1 MFLFLEE
8 VRIKLASRFLIK
20 NELDKRKET
29 ILELWLL
36 LIVCKIELTEF
47 EQAKKH
53 LYKLEEYTQNDKTLI
68 HNNDIKE
75 LIRLLNIAIK
85 NRTTVFEAKN
95 PIVQRSL
102 SMLEKKLK
110 TRKYE
115 YLWGVTVWLK
125 SKVENITMSQA
136 IKRLNEVTKS

>member
-1 MFLFLEE
+1 M
-8 VRIKLASRFLIK
+8 
-20 NELDKRKET
+20 
-29 ILELWLL
+29 ELWLL
-36 LIVCKIELTEF
+36 LIVCKIELTGF

-53 LYKLEEYTQNDKTLI
+53 LYKLEEYTQNDKILI

-75 LIRLLNIAIK
+75 LICLLNIAIK